1 MVEPIIFIGTHTI
14 KEGKLEEFEQHF
26 RDFCAFIEANEPRLI
41 HFALYVSEDG
51 TEVSVVQVH
60 PDEDSMAFHMQVAAD
75 HFAQAYEF
83 LDSTKSIQ
91 IYGTSSGAL
100 VEQMKQ
106 VSSPEVAVIAK
117 QELTGFNRLPATGV
131 SEPASRDGRNFSG
144 PEFWQ
149 LWAFFGPIHRSA

>member
-1 MVEPIIFIGTHTI
+1 MAEPFIFIGTHTI
-14 KEGKLEEFEQHF
+14 KEGKLEDFKEHF
-26 RDFCAFIEANEPRLI
+26 REFSKFIEANEPRLI
-41 HFALYVSEDG
+41 HFALYINDDG

-60 PDEDSMAFHMQVAAD
+60 PDEDSMAFHMQVAGE

-106 VSSPEVAVIAK
+106 VSSQGVAVMAK
-117 QELTGFNRLPATGV
+117 TEFTGFNRLPATGV
-131 SEPASRDGRNFSG
+131 SEPAS
-144 PEFWQ
+144 
-149 LWAFFGPIHRSA
+149 

>member
-1 MVEPIIFIGTHTI
+1 MVEPFIFIGTHTI
-14 KEGKLEEFEQHF
+14 KEGKLEDFKRHF

-60 PDEDSMAFHMQVAAD
+60 PDEDSMAFHMQVAAE

-131 SEPASRDGRNFSG
+131 SEPAS
-144 PEFWQ
+144 
-149 LWAFFGPIHRSA
+149 